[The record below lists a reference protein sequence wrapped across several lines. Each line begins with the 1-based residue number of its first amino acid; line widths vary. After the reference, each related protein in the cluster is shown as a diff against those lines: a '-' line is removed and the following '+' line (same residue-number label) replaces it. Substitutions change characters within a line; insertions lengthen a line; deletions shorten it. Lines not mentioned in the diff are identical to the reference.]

1 MYLVVLLRA
10 ELAGLQLG
18 LAPGQGLPPLLHL
31 VDVGWDGVDLRLHVD
46 QCLPDGEVLR
56 VEAEH
61 HLLLPGVE
69 RGAPLRDDEGAGQD
83 LRGQGGELPLGT
95 GWAAPVDTSGLSTFK
110 DQSYDG

>member
-18 LAPGQGLPPLLHL
+18 LAPGQGLPALLHL
-31 VDVGWDGVDLRLHVD
+31 EDVGGDGVDLLLHLD
-46 QCLPDGEVLR
+46 EGLPDSEVLG

-61 HLLLPGVE
+61 YLLLPGVE

-95 GWAAPVDTSGLSTFK
+95 GRAAPLDTSELSTFK